1 VRLLEINGGN
11 RVSII
16 IAYVP
21 THLRAFDAP
30 RGQRNCKVRIARETE
45 RERGRERER
54 ERIGGDRGGTVNW
67 IGDFSRGRHSPSER
81 PGSLCLVSGSLQ
93 SARPHSSRE
102 CSAARCTCA
111 VRLLSF
117 PIVTQHARRRSQE
130 RILPDREIQRMDL
143 REIALRSATFRACVP
158 RALPSSISGGD
169 FGKVTRRDRD
179 PSCLSSSQDSKSGI
193 TVG

>member
-1 VRLLEINGGN
+1 MRLA
-11 RVSII
+11 VS
-16 IAYVP
+16 A
-21 THLRAFDAP
+21 TAKSES
-30 RGQRNCKVRIARETE
+30 QEKQ
-45 RERGRERER
+45 RGREGERER

-130 RILPDREIQRMDL
+130 RILPDREIQRIGWTCERSHCVL
-143 REIALRSATFRACVP
+143 RPSVRASRARYLLRYP
-158 RALPSSISGGD
+158 GEISG
-169 FGKVTRRDRD
+169 R
-179 PSCLSSSQDSKSGI
+179 
-193 TVG
+193 